1 MPSIHTA
8 EYSDYNTID
17 GTAPGRWNGSSPVN
31 ATLPDTAAAL
41 EAAIRIEDN
50 LRKTFDRCMEMVDTW
65 SQLRSYYE
73 GPDQDI
79 VYTAFENRLEKISAL
94 KLAGERLLE
103 AFGLLDSTLE
113 TSVAGRHDE
122 YVQWAGPYSAE
133 CREHEPELG
142 EWCRGGIPT
151 AHALWYRLGI
161 DERDEDQVEKAEQ
174 ILDTF
179 NRLKSE
185 RLENYQVASQVVR
198 DINEARRA
206 VTDTLNEMKMF
217 ELESIRFETRDEAT
231 GVVQSQADVEEM
243 LRNSEVFQS
252 LEFGS
257 DAERE
262 AALKRI
268 AGEVWADRSSWSDG
282 HLTDDQGRNWVM
294 TAEGTMVRAGS
305 VMDSRLNAELM
316 NAIGEDPVTSEL
328 EINYPGLTDGEKMTA
343 GALLKALKKGN
354 SKFEDWGVKV
364 FEGETANIRGMKV
377 TTGMLGA
384 SMSLLSAGATAGN
397 YRNAQAILYPA
408 MSEEDLDQRENRAFY
423 LETIKSGGELVLG
436 AGAQFVAVG
445 AGAPTGGV
453 GGVIVAAV
461 IDKVTGAIVGWIV
474 ETVDESLTSATREE
488 INQMTDEELAER
500 GN

>member
-151 AHALWYRLGI
+151 AHALWCRLGI

-206 VTDTLNEMKMF
+206 VTDTLNEMKC
-217 ELESIRFETRDEAT
+217 
-231 GVVQSQADVEEM
+231 
-243 LRNSEVFQS
+243 
-252 LEFGS
+252 
-257 DAERE
+257 
-262 AALKRI
+262 
-268 AGEVWADRSSWSDG
+268 SSWSPF
-282 HLTDDQGRNWVM
+282 
-294 TAEGTMVRAGS
+294 A
-305 VMDSRLNAELM
+305 SR
-316 NAIGEDPVTSEL
+316 
-328 EINYPGLTDGEKMTA
+328 
-343 GALLKALKKGN
+343 
-354 SKFEDWGVKV
+354 
-364 FEGETANIRGMKV
+364 R
-377 TTGMLGA
+377 
-384 SMSLLSAGATAGN
+384 
-397 YRNAQAILYPA
+397 
-408 MSEEDLDQRENRAFY
+408 
-423 LETIKSGGELVLG
+423 
-436 AGAQFVAVG
+436 
-445 AGAPTGGV
+445 
-453 GGVIVAAV
+453 
-461 IDKVTGAIVGWIV
+461 
-474 ETVDESLTSATREE
+474 ATRPLTWCSRRRTWRRCSA
-488 INQMTDEELAER
+488 IPRCSRVWNSAATPSVKRLSNGLPVSSGRTGPA
-500 GN
+500 GPTVT

>member
-1 MPSIHTA
+1 
-8 EYSDYNTID
+8 
-17 GTAPGRWNGSSPVN
+17 
-31 ATLPDTAAAL
+31 
-41 EAAIRIEDN
+41 
-50 LRKTFDRCMEMVDTW
+50 
-65 SQLRSYYE
+65 
-73 GPDQDI
+73 
-79 VYTAFENRLEKISAL
+79 
-94 KLAGERLLE
+94 
-103 AFGLLDSTLE
+103 
-113 TSVAGRHDE
+113 
-122 YVQWAGPYSAE
+122 
-133 CREHEPELG
+133 
-142 EWCRGGIPT
+142 
-151 AHALWYRLGI
+151 
-161 DERDEDQVEKAEQ
+161 
-174 ILDTF
+174 
-179 NRLKSE
+179 
-185 RLENYQVASQVVR
+185 
-198 DINEARRA
+198 
-206 VTDTLNEMKMF
+206 MF

-231 GVVQSQADVEEM
+231 DVVQSQADVEEM

-268 AGEVWADRSSWSDG
+268 AGEFWADRSSWSDG

-354 SKFEDWGVKV
+354 SKFEDWDVKV
-364 FEGETANIRGMKV
+364 FEGETTNIRGMKV

-436 AGAQFVAVG
+436 AGAQFVSVG